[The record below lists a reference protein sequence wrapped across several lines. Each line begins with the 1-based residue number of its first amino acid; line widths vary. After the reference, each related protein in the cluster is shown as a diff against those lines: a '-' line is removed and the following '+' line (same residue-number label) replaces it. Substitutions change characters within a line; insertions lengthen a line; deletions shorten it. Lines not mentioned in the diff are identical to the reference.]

1 MSGDAERVS
10 WDRHADPVWNLAMA
24 SQIDYA
30 TVRHLCG
37 ELLDLSH
44 AEREASLGELS
55 RTHPDLHKEIA
66 SILTA
71 CEWSAQADFLE
82 PPTGPSADDAGDS
95 RDDGPSPSVPGYEI
109 KRELGRGASGT
120 VYLARSHDPIERDV
134 AIKVLGPHANTA
146 GRDRFIA
153 ERRTL
158 ATFNHPN
165 IAQIYDAGILA
176 EDRPWV
182 AIEYVE
188 GRSITRF
195 ARERSLDWRSRVELL
210 IQVCDAVQEVHRK
223 GMVHGDLKPSNIL
236 ISEATTTPTVK
247 LVDFGSVMIVEDQK
261 EDGAIRIETTL
272 GYAAPERLTAAAPN
286 PESDIFS
293 LGVLLFEVIVGHHPL
308 DDLPPQARLR
318 SLASGEIPTAALRR
332 PLLAAGELRSVIQ
345 RCCEP
350 APLSRYRSAGEVG
363 DELRRVLSAR
373 PVLAHRRAPIRAAL
387 CTLRRRPLI
396 ISLIAV
402 AAILTTM
409 ALAREWN
416 ARTALLDASDRER
429 ATLSLLVDNMLSSL
443 EHQSGRAELR
453 EMLATTVLE
462 NLALIP
468 EADLDASLIH
478 HRIKALQNLGSITLS
493 RNDHLT
499 SRAIRLE
506 ALDLIEGLLA
516 EDPTAPDL
524 LRLHRTTRILVGDTH
539 WRERDLETA
548 LSWYVPVHED
558 LEEAHVRNPDDTS
571 IALSLGWS
579 HRRLGSIL
587 SPTRPVEADAH
598 IATGLEIA
606 DALVKRDPR
615 DPRHLHLLGSLRLRE
630 GHLGST
636 ALERLESFRKAV
648 VAATM
653 ADRLDPNRWAQLT
666 LLLDARIEIGMEMT
680 NLDQR
685 DAIQFARDTV
695 ALAERFRNENPDD
708 RTSGHTLSRA
718 KDVLAAAVARFEHS
732 DRSE

>member
-1 MSGDAERVS
+1 
-10 WDRHADPVWNLAMA
+10 MA
-24 SQIDYA
+24 SLIDYE

-37 ELLDLSH
+37 ELLDLDDR
-44 AEREASLGELS
+44 AREDAIADLAK
-55 RTHPDLHKEIA
+55 THPDLHAEIA

-71 CEWSAQADFLE
+71 CRWTAQTDFLE
-82 PPTGPSADDAGDS
+82 PPSGTDS
-95 RDDGPSPSVPGYEI
+95 DDDGNSTLDPPPLSIPGYELL
-109 KRELGRGASGT
+109 RELGRGASGT
-120 VYLARSHDPIERDV
+120 VHLARSHHPIERQV
-134 AIKVLGPHANTA
+134 AIKVLGPHAGTA

-158 ATFNHPN
+158 ATFNHPH
-165 IAQIYDAGILA
+165 IAQIYDAGVLA
-176 EDRPWV
+176 DDRPWV
-182 AIEYVE
+182 AIEHVE

-195 ARERSLDWRSRVELL
+195 AREEQLDWRRRVELL
-210 IQVCDAVQEVHRK
+210 IQVCEAVQEVHRK

-236 ISEATTTPTVK
+236 ISEAAAEPTVK
-247 LVDFGSVMIVEDQK
+247 LVDFGSVRIVDDQ
-261 EDGAIRIETTL
+261 ENHGAIRIETTL
-272 GYAAPERLTAAAPN
+272 GYAAPERLTAAAPD

-308 DDLPPQARLR
+308 DGLPPQARLR

-332 PLLAAGELRSVIQ
+332 PLPAAGELRAVIR
-345 RCCEP
+345 RCCDP
-350 APLSRYRSAGEVG
+350 APARRYRSAGEVG
-363 DELRRVLSAR
+363 DELRRVLAVR
-373 PVLAHRRAPIRAAL
+373 PVLARRRSGLRTTLFAAI
-387 CTLRRRPLI
+387 RRPLLAG
-396 ISLIAV
+396 LIATT
-402 AAILTTM
+402 AILTTT
-409 ALAREWN
+409 ALAREWQ
-416 ARTALLDASDRER
+416 ARTALLDASERER
-429 ATLSLLVDNMLSSL
+429 ETLSLLVDNMLSSL

-468 EADLDASLIH
+468 AAEFEPELIR
-478 HRIKALQNLGSITLS
+478 HRIHALQSLGSITLS

-499 SRAIRLE
+499 SRSHRLE
-506 ALDLIEGLLA
+506 ALDLIEELLA

-524 LRLHRTTRILVGDTH
+524 VRLHRTTRILVGDTH
-539 WRERDLETA
+539 WRERDLEAA

-558 LEEAHVRNPDDTS
+558 LEDAHARDPDDTS

-587 SPTRPVEADAH
+587 TPTRRVEAEDH

-606 DALVKRDPR
+606 DALMKRDPR

-636 ALERLESFRKAV
+636 PRERLESFRKAYA
-648 VAATM
+648 AATV

-680 NLDQR
+680 NLDEV
-685 DAIQFARDTV
+685 DAIRFARDTV
-695 ALAERFRNENPDD
+695 ELARRFQNENPGD
-708 RTSGHTLSRA
+708 RTSAHTVRRA
-718 KDVLAAAVARFEHS
+718 EDVVTAAVARFAAS
-732 DRSE
+732 NRSN